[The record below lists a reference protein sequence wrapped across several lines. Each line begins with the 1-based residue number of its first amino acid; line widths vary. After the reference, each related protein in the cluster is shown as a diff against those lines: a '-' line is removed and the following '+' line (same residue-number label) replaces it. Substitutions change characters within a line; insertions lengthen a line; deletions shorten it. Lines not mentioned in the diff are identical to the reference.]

1 MVPVLQACDPKGR
14 LAVITLMF
22 SAQCKE
28 LGIHHSADLQN
39 PGSATTE
46 NVYPRIAVI
55 LTRVFC
61 LLVSIDCKC
70 KEFTSSI

>member
-1 MVPVLQACDPKGR
+1 MVPVLRACDPKGM
-14 LAVITLMF
+14 LALITLMF
-22 SAQCKE
+22 SVQCKE
-28 LGIHHSADLQN
+28 LGIRHSANLQN

-46 NVYPRIAVI
+46 NVYPPVTVI

-70 KEFTSSI
+70 KEFTPSV